1 MAVEIEMG
9 IEPKL
14 VKFLNIEEW
23 TIEPD
28 ACAGKF
34 FLQVSS
40 IFILTA
46 PNNKKRRSIIC
57 LQVPVNN
64 GFYIVLRFESCYH
77 QVIVIFFQFV
87 FAERRFIGLV
97 KCNGSIRNVAGS
109 AVVFFRDIRFSNSD
123 TGNQVMAMFNSPFFR
138 VAQKP
143 LYES

>member
-1 MAVEIEMG
+1 MAMEIEMG

-14 VKFLNIEEW
+14 VKFLDIEEW

-28 ACAGKF
+28 TCAGKF

-40 IFILTA
+40 IFILAT

-57 LQVPVNN
+57 LQMPINN

-77 QVIVIFFQFV
+77 QGIVIFFQFV

-97 KCNGSIRNVAGS
+97 KCNGCIRNVAGS
-109 AVVFFRDIRFSNSD
+109 AVVFFRDIRLHD
-123 TGNQVMAMFNSPFFR
+123 GGIGNQVMAMFNSPFFS